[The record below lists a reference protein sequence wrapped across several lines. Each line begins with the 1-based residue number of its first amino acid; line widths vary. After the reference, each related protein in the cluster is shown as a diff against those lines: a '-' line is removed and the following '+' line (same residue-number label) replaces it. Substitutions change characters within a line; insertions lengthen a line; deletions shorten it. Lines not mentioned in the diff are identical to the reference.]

1 MSPHQQTAIRVIA
14 LAFLIIIAG
23 QVLQG
28 IIGYLVAA
36 AVAVLVFGRFFG
48 RR

>member
-1 MSPHQQTAIRVIA
+1 MSPHQQTLIRVIA
-14 LAFLIIIAG
+14 LAFVVIIAG

-28 IIGYLVAA
+28 FIGYIVAA
-36 AVAVLVFGRFFG
+36 AVAMLVLGRFFG